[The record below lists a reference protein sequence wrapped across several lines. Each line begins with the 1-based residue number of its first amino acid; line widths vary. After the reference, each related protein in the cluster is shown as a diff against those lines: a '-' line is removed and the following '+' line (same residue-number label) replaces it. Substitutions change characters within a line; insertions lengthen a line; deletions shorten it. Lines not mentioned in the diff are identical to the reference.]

1 MPFSAHVSES
11 APSVHPERRG
21 VRLTPRPPPF
31 SSPPP
36 PSAPPLPPPPS
47 PPLAVALLLRPTAGS
62 CLCDRRDSRTLLRE
76 QPGPVKTPRPP
87 VKAPE
92 RPILHFPS
100 PPPPPPPSPR
110 PAVLP
115 SDHSCSLRGRRG
127 AGSLPWKIPVTTP
140 APQALCCDR
149 QRPPSDFYA
158 PRPAPRRPEL
168 HARIPRA
175 VFPVRALALVLPSR
189 PAVATISPGHSSQF
203 RRHNQQRVYFDFSS
217 SHQPIG
223 SVSRPPILLVCGPAA
238 PCPLLLIRARGKS
251 TPTFCN
257 NRLSSRQPV
266 PTPAPYAPLPSRVRV
281 LRRPRSLPFTL
292 LASCICSALPG
303 PLFWF
308 PAVRGAVASPPAPA
322 SLSLARRQAIHRRR
336 QSPGSRQR
344 HTGLLLLHS
353 NRRQKPRRRP
363 RFPPPSSLP
372 SSALLRPRPA
382 PLRVIATI
390 SIRLPTTSIP
400 DVPSSRHG
408 ARCC

>member
-1 MPFSAHVSES
+1 MQALPRPSTRSVPFSAHVSES

-36 PSAPPLPPPPS
+36 PSALPLPPPPS

-292 LASCICSALPG
+292 LAFLHLFCSSWSTILVPRCAWRGGVSPRPRL
-303 PLFWF
+303 PLF
-308 PAVRGAVASPPAPA
+308 GPP
-322 SLSLARRQAIHRRR
+322 
-336 QSPGSRQR
+336 
-344 HTGLLLLHS
+344 TGH
-353 NRRQKPRRRP
+353 
-363 RFPPPSSLP
+363 P
-372 SSALLRPRPA
+372 SSAAVSGFSTA
-382 PLRVIATI
+382 PH
-390 SIRLPTTSIP
+390 RLA
-400 DVPSSRHG
+400 PSP
-408 ARCC
+408 